1 MGSLEKFE
9 PFEKNAGKICLTI
22 CGVDYVLLSERDEAY
37 MRSLG
42 AQLGE
47 KMHRLIRE
55 NGHISATQA
64 AVLCAL
70 QAMDETREALANAEN
85 LRARIQDY
93 LEDAAQM
100 KKEAELARHEA
111 EQLQREITDL
121 KKGKRGAP

>member
-1 MGSLEKFE
+1 MVNAMAGIEKSR
-9 PFEKNAGKICLTI
+9 IRLTI
-22 CGVDYVLLSERDEAY
+22 CGLDYVLLSEKNEEY
-37 MRSLG
+37 MQALG
-42 AQLGE
+42 AQLSADMQQLL
-47 KMHRLIRE
+47 KE
-55 NGHISATQA
+55 NGRVSATQA

-70 QAMDETREALANAEN
+70 RAMDEAREAQTTSEN